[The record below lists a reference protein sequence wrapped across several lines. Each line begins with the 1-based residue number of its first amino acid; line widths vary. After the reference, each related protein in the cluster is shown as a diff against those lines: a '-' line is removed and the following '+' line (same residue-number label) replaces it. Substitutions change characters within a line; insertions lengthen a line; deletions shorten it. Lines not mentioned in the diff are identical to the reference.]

1 MHGST
6 PKKIQKLH
14 FNCNIAIKKTT
25 KKNMTGKNK
34 NVSSRHSVPVA
45 ASASS
50 CYPLPNQ

>member
-6 PKKIQKLH
+6 PKKIKKLH
-14 FNCNIAIKKTT
+14 FNCNIAIKT
-25 KKNMTGKNK
+25 KQKHDWKNK

-50 CYPLPNQ
+50 WYPLPNQ

>member
-14 FNCNIAIKKTT
+14 FNCNIATKK

>member
-14 FNCNIAIKKTT
+14 FNCNIAIKK
-25 KKNMTGKNK
+25 KQTGKNK